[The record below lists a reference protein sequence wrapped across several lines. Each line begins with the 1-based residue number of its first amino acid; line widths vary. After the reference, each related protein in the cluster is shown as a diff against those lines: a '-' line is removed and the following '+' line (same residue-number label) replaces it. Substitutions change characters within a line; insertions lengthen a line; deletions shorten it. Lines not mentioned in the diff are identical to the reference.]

1 MAWRVQDTA
10 LMSSHLTRSTQDLE
24 EFYLDEAI
32 DRASVGCE
40 HVEEPPC
47 LKCLIGELG
56 FEHFEVVKRQRER
69 RDDGYER
76 LLRDVLG

>member
-1 MAWRVQDTA
+1 
-10 LMSSHLTRSTQDLE
+10 MSSHLRHDQDLE
-24 EFYLDEAI
+24 EFYLDEVI

-47 LKCLIGELG
+47 LRCLIGELG
-56 FEHFEVVKRQRER
+56 FEHFEEVKRLRER
-69 RDDGYER
+69 RSDGFER